1 MVLVGNSYTNLSVYQ
16 STDGGAT
23 FTRTQALTH
32 PAPTGA
38 IDYSRPRME
47 TPATSTSPIPVLQQ
61 YLDGKIQRAMFFAV
75 PTVAAP

>member
-1 MVLVGNSYTNLSVYQ
+1 MPRCASDQPAWPATCTDSPSV
-16 STDGGAT
+16 SHA
-23 FTRTQALTH
+23 
-32 PAPTGA
+32 APTGG

-75 PTVAAP
+75 PTVAP